1 VSFRRRL
8 LVLVTL
14 VVVAAVG
21 SVSVVVWSMVRN
33 SFARA
38 DRDRTAALVAQF
50 QREFEQRGEEVARR
64 VEGIA
69 ASDAATRMAL
79 EFARSSDTSLF
90 VNDAGPAAQTHQLDF
105 LEYVGAE
112 GTIISSAQWSARFGY
127 REPAISQVGRAPFL
141 KPEELPDGW
150 KLGLFSVRAVKV
162 GDATGDATN
171 DKPLYIVG
179 GQRLDNDFLK
189 TLVLPAGMRAALYR
203 VTPAG
208 VMPAGTN
215 TKAPPEET
223 ELVARVLRQR
233 KAASALVGTAGD
245 PAASETAYAKPL
257 TGANGGANNDVLGVL
272 VIANSRR
279 PYVELEQ
286 HVRSVALIAAALG
299 ILLAIL
305 VSSWAAGRVTR
316 PVEEVAEAARE
327 VAAGRWDTQVAV
339 TSKNDIGELAEN
351 FNRMTHELI
360 AQRDRALQA
369 ERVAAWREL
378 ARRLAHE
385 LKNPL
390 FPLQLTIENLTRARQ
405 QSPEQFDEVFRESTT
420 TLLAELSNLKEIIG
434 RFSDFSKLPQPHFQ
448 SVDVNEL
455 LRRALKLFDAQ
466 FVGTNPGAAG
476 RPQIAVRTDFDAA
489 LPPIAA
495 DPELLHRAFSNLI
508 LNALDAMPDGGTL
521 TLRTRIAE
529 SRVLIEL
536 ADTGSGLT
544 KDECERL
551 FTPYYT
557 SKQHGTGLGL
567 AIVQSV
573 VTDHKGSIAVE
584 SAPGS
589 GTTFRIELP
598 IEARAARPEARGE
611 TA

>member
-1 VSFRRRL
+1 MSFRRRL

-21 SVSVVVWSMVRN
+21 SVSAVVWSMVRN

-38 DRDRTAALVAQF
+38 DRDRTEALVAQF

-69 ASDAATRMAL
+69 ASDSATRMAL

-105 LEYVGAE
+105 LEFVGAE

-127 REPAISQVGRAPFL
+127 HEAAISEVGRAPFL

-150 KLGLFSVRAVKV
+150 TLGLFSVRAVHV
-162 GDATGDATN
+162 GGGAGVAGGDAGGVAEN

-208 VMPAGTN
+208 VMPAGTG
-215 TKAPPEET
+215 TKTAVPPEEV
-223 ELVARVLRQR
+223 ELVARVLRER

-245 PAASETAYAKPL
+245 AAASETAYAKPL
-257 TGANGGANNDVLGVL
+257 SGANGDVLGVL

-327 VAAGRWDTQVAV
+327 VAAGNWDTQVAV

-351 FNRMTHELI
+351 FNRMTRELI

-455 LRRALKLFDAQ
+455 LRRALKIFDAQ
-466 FVGTNPGAAG
+466 FTAAG
-476 RPQIAVRTDFDAA
+476 RPQITVRTDFDAA

-495 DPELLHRAFSNLI
+495 DPELLHRALSNLI

-521 TLRTRIAE
+521 TLRTRLAE

-584 SAPGS
+584 SAPGH

-598 IEARAARPEARGE
+598 VSTEYRVASTEK
-611 TA
+611 

>member
-1 VSFRRRL
+1 MSFRRRL

-21 SVSVVVWSMVRN
+21 SVSWVVWAMVRN
-33 SFARA
+33 SFQRA
-38 DRDRTAALVAQF
+38 DRERTEALVAQF
-50 QREFEQRGEEVARR
+50 QREFDQRGEEVARR

-69 ASDAATRMAL
+69 ASDSATRMAL
-79 EFARSSDTSLF
+79 EFARSSDASLF
-90 VNDAGPAAQTHQLDF
+90 VNDAAPAAQSHQLDF
-105 LEYVGAE
+105 LEFVGAE
-112 GTIISSAQWSARFGY
+112 GTIISSAQWPARFGY
-127 REPAISQVGRAPFL
+127 HEAAISEVGRAPFL

-150 KLGLFSVRAVKV
+150 ALGLFTVRAVNV
-162 GDATGDATN
+162 GGEASE
-171 DKPLYIVG
+171 KPLYIVG
-179 GQRLDNDFLK
+179 GQRLDNEFLK

-208 VMPAGTN
+208 VTAAGT
-215 TKAPPEET
+215 KSPAPADEAA
-223 ELVARVLRQR
+223 LVARVLRER
-233 KAASALVGTAGD
+233 KPASAPVGAAGD
-245 PAASETAYAKPL
+245 AADSETANAKPL
-257 TGANGGANNDVLGVL
+257 TGANGGVNNEVLGVL

-279 PYVELEQ
+279 PYVELER
-286 HVRSVALIAAALG
+286 HIGSVALIAAALG

-316 PVEEVAEAARE
+316 PVEEVAEAARAI
-327 VAAGRWDTQVAV
+327 AAGRWDTQVAV

-351 FNRMTHELI
+351 FNRMTRELVT
-360 AQRDRALQA
+360 QRERALQA

-405 QSPEQFDEVFRESTT
+405 QSPEQFDEVFRESTA

-434 RFSDFSKLPQPHFQ
+434 RFSDFSKMPQPHFQ

-455 LRRALKLFDAQ
+455 LRRALKIFEAQ
-466 FVGTNPGAAG
+466 FVGTDPGAAG
-476 RPQIAVRTDFDAA
+476 RPQIAVRTEVDDA
-489 LPPIAA
+489 LPRIAA
-495 DPELLHRAFSNLI
+495 DPDLLHRALSNLI
-508 LNALDAMPDGGTL
+508 LNALDAMPQGGTL
-521 TLRTRIAE
+521 TLRTRMRE
-529 SRVLIEL
+529 SVVIVEV

-544 KDECERL
+544 EEERQRL

-573 VTDHKGSIAVE
+573 VTDHQGGVAVE
-584 SAPGS
+584 SAPGK
-589 GTTFRIELP
+589 GTMFRIELP
-598 IEARAARPEARGE
+598 VSPGLRAASSER
-611 TA
+611 